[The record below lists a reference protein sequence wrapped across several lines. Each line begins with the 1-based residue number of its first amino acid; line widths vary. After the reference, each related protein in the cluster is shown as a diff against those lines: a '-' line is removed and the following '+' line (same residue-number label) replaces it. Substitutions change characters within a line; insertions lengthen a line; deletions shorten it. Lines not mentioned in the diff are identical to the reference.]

1 MNHREFFD
9 LVSKMRKAQRDYFQN
24 RHSQCYLDYAKRL
37 EREVDNEIR
46 RVNKV
51 LALTEPNLFNQP
63 Q

>member
-1 MNHREFFD
+1 MNHRQFFD
-9 LVSKMRKAQRDYFQN
+9 LVSAMRKAQRDFFQN
-24 RHSQCYLDYAKRL
+24 RQSQFLLDNAKRL

-51 LALTEPNLFNQP
+51 LALTEPNLFNQS